1 MPLYKIDVLLQGI
14 KVFSLLQ
21 FVVVFEL
28 FDRFLKY
35 FGVLLYVFR
44 ELFAHFEIDLGGLVF
59 GNVRHHILTLILQ
72 IGKHVGFIIEFHSK
86 VAVLQS
92 VTEAVFFYKDPL
104 RNEGQFQQ
112 DVTLIYFIYFNL
124 LNVLFLLVE
133 LVHVQLK
140 FLRRWSL
147 TLILITFN
155 EFFIDL
161 YKFCVVEGP
170 VINGDGKSLRNN
182 IFGGKEWMFL
192 DL

>member
-1 MPLYKIDVLLQGI
+1 MPLYKVDVLLQGL
-14 KVFSLLQ
+14 KFFFLLQ

-35 FGVLLYVFR
+35 FGMLLYVFR
-44 ELFAHFEIDLGGLVF
+44 ELFAHLEIDLSGLVF

-92 VTEAVFFYKDPL
+92 VTKAVFFNQDPL

-112 DVTLIYFIYFNL
+112 DVTLIDFINFNL

-182 IFGGKEWMFL
+182 IFGGKERMFL

>member
-1 MPLYKIDVLLQGI
+1 MPLYKVDVLLQGL
-14 KVFSLLQ
+14 KFFFLLQ

-35 FGVLLYVFR
+35 FGMLLYVFR
-44 ELFAHFEIDLGGLVF
+44 ELFAHLEIDLSGLVF

-92 VTEAVFFYKDPL
+92 VTKAVFFNQDPL

-112 DVTLIYFIYFNL
+112 DVTLIDFINFNL

-155 EFFIDL
+155 VFFIDL

-170 VINGDGKSLRNN
+170 VVTGLR
-182 IFGGKEWMFL
+182 
-192 DL
+192 